1 MDSPQSPYTL
11 PSMGK
16 FEQDFTIGIE
26 EEYQIVDPITRDLRS
41 HVYSIL
47 EEGKRIL
54 GEQVKPE
61 MHQSMIE
68 IGTGVCA
75 NVQEARADLFRLRR
89 TVSDLAAGQGLKIVA
104 ASTHPFAQWSE
115 QKIFEHERYHK
126 IVEDMQVLA
135 QSLLIFGMHVHVC
148 IEDRET
154 AIHIMNAARYFL
166 PHVLALSTSSPFW
179 TGRKTGLKSYRCEL
193 FKKFPRTDI
202 PDYFGSYTEYENF
215 VNLLIKTNCID
226 NAKRI
231 WWDLRVHP
239 IYPTLEYRICDLP
252 TRPDDTIAI
261 AALFQA
267 ITAKLYKLI
276 KLNLGFRLYRRA
288 LIQENKWRAIRYGL
302 DGKLIDF
309 GKQIEVPV
317 PDLIHELI
325 EFVDDVVDELGSRDE
340 INHIYDIMER
350 GTSADQQL
358 RIHRQTDDLK
368 QVVDFLIEETMRG
381 IE

>member
-1 MDSPQSPYTL
+1 MSSQSPYSL
-11 PSMGK
+11 PSLGK
-16 FEQDFTIGIE
+16 FDQDFTIGIE
-26 EEYQIVDPITRDLRS
+26 EEYQIVDPVTRDLRS

-61 MHQSMIE
+61 MHQSMVE
-68 IGTGVCA
+68 IGTGICA
-75 NVQEARADLFRLRR
+75 NIKEARADLFRLRK
-89 TVSDLAAGQGLKIVA
+89 TMAELAARQGLKIVA
-104 ASTHPFAQWSE
+104 ASTHPFALWTE
-115 QKIFEHERYHK
+115 QKIYDHERYYK

-148 IEDRET
+148 IENREM
-154 AIHIMNAARYFL
+154 AIHILNAARYFL

-179 TGRKTGLKSYRCEL
+179 TGRNTGLKSYRCEL

-202 PDYFGSYTEYENF
+202 PDYFPSYSEYENF

-231 WWDLRVHP
+231 WWDLRIHP
-239 IYPTLEYRICDLP
+239 VYPTLEYRICDLP
-252 TRPDDTIAI
+252 TNPEDSLSI

-267 ITAKLYKLI
+267 ITVKLYKLI
-276 KLNLGFRLYRRA
+276 KLNMGWRLYRRA

-302 DGKLIDF
+302 DGRLIDF
-309 GKQIEVPV
+309 GKQEEVPV
-317 PDLIHELI
+317 RQLICELI
-325 EFVDDVVDELGSRDE
+325 EFVDDVVDELNCREE
-340 INHIYDIMER
+340 INHIYEILER

-358 RIHRQTDDLK
+358 RVYRETGDLK
-368 QVVDFLIEETMRG
+368 AVVDFLIEETMRG
-381 IE
+381 IT